1 LDSNDNVSDNKMD
14 VPSLKNNRAWRYNN
28 MVDFYAHSKVN
39 GKYDLLKDHLQLVA
53 ERAKKYA
60 ELFDAAEETYLAG
73 ILHDLG
79 KYGNLFVRRLRGLE
93 KGIDHLSAGASY
105 ICNNYPWAF
114 GAVMSVQGHHV
125 GLGTLSKENIPRNLI
140 EYKEVMPA
148 SLRLSEYSIEVLCRS
163 PAVGGGI
170 RALGILSI
178 V

>member
-1 LDSNDNVSDNKMD
+1 
-14 VPSLKNNRAWRYNN
+14 

-53 ERAKKYA
+53 ERAKNA

-93 KGIDHLSAGASY
+93 KGIDHWSAGASY
-105 ICNNYPWAF
+105 VYHNYPWAF

-140 EYKEVMPA
+140 KYKEVMPA
-148 SLRLSEYSIEVLCRS
+148 SLRLSENSIGVFCRS

-170 RALGILSI
+170 RGVGHFVNCVGLTPPCFSR
-178 V
+178 